1 MTKGCLYKDGLSGG
15 RVGVGERSRHKKEF
29 MIDVDYQKLINK
41 MFSMQ
46 EVLTEKESLD
56 NLFYEPM
63 TANREILDVC

>member
-1 MTKGCLYKDGLSGG
+1 
-15 RVGVGERSRHKKEF
+15 

-63 TANREILDVC
+63 TANREIVDVW